1 MTTVGEILSLAREKK
16 HLTLE
21 QVEKTTK
28 IRSKFIAAIEHNEFD
43 KLPPGTFTKGFIKNY
58 ASFLGLPIEETL
70 AFYRRQA
77 NDEKGPLVSK
87 SAPPTEKKLFTPISL
102 TSIGVAILLL
112 VFFTYLGF
120 SYLRFAGSP
129 TLMVASPAK
138 NAVVAAEQ
146 VEVLGKTDPD
156 ATVTIND
163 QTVPVNES
171 GSFTAQITLTP
182 GLNTLTITAVNKFHR
197 QTTIT
202 RNLRLE
208 K

>member
-1 MTTVGEILSLAREKK
+1 MTTVGEILSIAREKK

-28 IRSKFIAAIEHNEFD
+28 IRSKFITAIENNEFD
-43 KLPPGTFTKGFIKNY
+43 KLPPGTFTKGLIKNY
-58 ASFLGLPIEETL
+58 ASFLGLPINETL

-77 NDEKGPLVSK
+77 NEEKSSPILPK
-87 SAPPTEKKLFTPISL
+87 EKRLSTQFSVTA
-102 TSIGVAILLL
+102 IGIAILTLI
-112 VFFTYLGF
+112 FFAYLGL

-129 TLMVASPAK
+129 TLTVSSPPK
-138 NAVVAAEQ
+138 NAIVSSEV

-156 ATVTIND
+156 ATITINN
-163 QTVPVNES
+163 QVVPLNEN
-171 GSFTAQITLTP
+171 GSFTAQITLSP
-182 GLNTLTITAVNKFHR
+182 GLNTLTITATNKFQR
-197 QTTIT
+197 QTVVS